1 MATIKDIAQLAG
13 VSLATVSRVINQ
25 TGKVSP
31 ALREQVLAAVE
42 ALNYQPNAPARSLRR
57 RETRL
62 IGVLIPQLNHPFF
75 GTLAYSIERFLFE
88 KGFRIMVCSAE
99 EDADRES
106 EYTQLLIRQRVDGAI
121 VAPTGLDL
129 AWTEHFA
136 HARIPT
142 VLIDR
147 DLLGVPANR
156 VMVDNWQGGY
166 QGALHLIALGHRHI
180 GVISASRHSQAMQ
193 NRLQGALQALRDHNV
208 AYQVYEPDA
217 ETLQQYDL
225 GFHAA
230 LHLLRQ
236 QPSPSAIF
244 ALTDVTAIGVMHAA
258 VREGLSIPDQLSVIG
273 FDGIELGAYLIPALT
288 TVAQPIEQLGNVAA
302 ELLLKSISRAQTAH
316 EQVVLPT
323 QLMQRASTSAWRG
336 AR

>member
-25 TGKVSP
+25 TGNVSP
-31 ALREQVLAAVE
+31 ALRDQVLAAVE

-75 GTLAYSIERFLFE
+75 GSLAYTIERFLFAE
-88 KGFRIMVCSAE
+88 GFRILVCSAE
-99 EDADRES
+99 EDANREA

-129 AWTEHFA
+129 AWAGLFA
-136 HARIPT
+136 HANIPI

-147 DLLGVPANR
+147 NLPDVAASR

-166 QGALHLIALGHRHI
+166 QGALHLIELGHRHV
-180 GVISASRHSQAMQ
+180 GVISASRYSQAMQ
-193 NRLQGALQALRDHNV
+193 DRLAGAVQALREHNI
-208 AYQVYEPDA
+208 AYEVYQPDV
-217 ETLQQYDL
+217 ELLQQYDL
-225 GFHAA
+225 GFQAA
-230 LHLLRQ
+230 LSLLDRQ
-236 QPSPSAIF
+236 PRLSAIF
-244 ALTDVTAIGVMHAA
+244 ALTDVTAIGAMHAA
-258 VREGLSIPDQLSVIG
+258 VSRGLSIPDQLSVIG

-288 TVAQPIEQLGNVAA
+288 TVAQPIEQLANTAA
-302 ELLLKSISRAQTAH
+302 EILLKHIGRVQKEH
-316 EQVVLPT
+316 QHIVLPT
-323 QLMQRASTSAWRG
+323 QLMQRASTG
-336 AR
+336 APRERR